1 MADES
6 TSLPIPRTID
16 PRSVPD
22 PSKLNLYQ
30 LPEQEATNYSDA
42 TEKAIRALEDRY
54 AQPNWFKVA
63 AGFAKPQLGGFA
75 ASLGSAAGALG
86 DWQEQQKAIAPTVA
100 AMQANLG
107 MQRAVLG
114 QNKAQATMWQDFLN
128 SPPKD
133 PNEALRR
140 ATDIATRNPDSA
152 VGKQASAWVT
162 QNQTATS
169 TTGQKLKQSIEA
181 QQTATENPLIKI
193 DKGYLPEDWSTGR
206 DKTRQDLEASLISS
220 GKFTPEGVKL
230 MADKDLLDSHLGL
243 QKTYAEMKIKDARN
257 SGEVIRANADQLQDL
272 GVARDLATSPRM
284 EKMLGLGSGQNAVS
298 ALFGYFAEPTD
309 SGKIG
314 ALNSAVAKLAQDNPQ
329 AYADFEVLRKVLN
342 KNLADA
348 RSAIQNPSVGA
359 QNLLA
364 ATTPSP
370 LNTQLGI
377 VKMLD
382 LIAHE
387 KSGQIREGV
396 LRQQFKGDP
405 TRFETDVNS
414 GYGNLHDKMQ
424 GERIDIARKDSNN
437 MARVPLFYN
446 PYSSILDIQ
455 HPQAKPEA
463 GAAPAEPA
471 PNKTYER
478 PKTRNLGDKIWD
490 LQPDGSYK
498 RRG

>member
-1 MADES
+1 
-6 TSLPIPRTID
+6 
-16 PRSVPD
+16 
-22 PSKLNLYQ
+22 
-30 LPEQEATNYSDA
+30 
-42 TEKAIRALEDRY
+42 
-54 AQPNWFKVA
+54 
-63 AGFAKPQLGGFA
+63 
-75 ASLGSAAGALG
+75 
-86 DWQEQQKAIAPTVA
+86 VA

-455 HPQAKPEA
+455 HPQAEPEA
-463 GAAPAEPA
+463 VPSAKIPSEQP
-471 PNKTYER
+471 PVTQPKKRIDVRSLRER
-478 PKTRNLGDKIWD
+478 ANAG
-490 LQPDGSYK
+490 
-498 RRG
+498 